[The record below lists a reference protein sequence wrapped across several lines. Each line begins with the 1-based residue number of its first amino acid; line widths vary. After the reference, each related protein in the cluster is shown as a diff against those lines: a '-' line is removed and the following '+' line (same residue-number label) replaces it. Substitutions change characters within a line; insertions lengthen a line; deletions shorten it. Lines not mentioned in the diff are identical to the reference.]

1 MKQKIRKWLRK
12 KGYKLEA
19 SNYDQYDPDE
29 KTIYYNKR
37 LSKKNKLYTILHE
50 CGHLLVQQN
59 IFSYEKRHKCQV
71 EGLQDARKRR
81 SLRWRIGFL
90 KEEYAAWDRGF
101 RLAKRLK
108 IPIDEDCYYNYA
120 SKCLASYCRWA
131 IDKEWHQYDY

>member
-59 IFSYEKRHKCQV
+59 IFSWITLTLFDVIYMSFAINEW
-71 EGLQDARKRR
+71 LYDATHHRMVTITTK
-81 SLRWRIGFL
+81 
-90 KEEYAAWDRGF
+90 YF
-101 RLAKRLK
+101 REQIL
-108 IPIDEDCYYNYA
+108 ENY
-120 SKCLASYCRWA
+120 K
-131 IDKEWHQYDY
+131 